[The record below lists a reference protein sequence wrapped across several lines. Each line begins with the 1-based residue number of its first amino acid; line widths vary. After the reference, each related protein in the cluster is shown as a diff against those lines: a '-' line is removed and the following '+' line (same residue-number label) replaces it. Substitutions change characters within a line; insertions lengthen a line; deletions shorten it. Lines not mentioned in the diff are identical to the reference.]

1 MTAPNSASTPATC
14 AQARHGVC
22 CRRHAWQ
29 LRCLSKPSPAFPL
42 HQEMLVLLPKPC
54 AGKPIL
60 PRALGTA
67 QLWGATSRGLCRPE
81 LLLHFNKGLKTMPPL
96 PLPKNVVGVFFPAG
110 PAPSHAASTHLH
122 PHGGMHWART
132 RHQWEHPPEGYRLP
146 ATKVKTQIKTYFM
159 SIKTQLVLTRML
171 FFTDSLQLRAWQ
183 HGNTPQSW
191 ETSWSNS
198 LTFAQMGH
206 YSGLARLQTSTLAST
221 NLCLDCP

>member
-96 PLPKNVVGVFFPAG
+96 PLPKNVVGVFSSWTSSLPRSKHTS
-110 PAPSHAASTHLH
+110 APTRRDALGKDQTPVGAS
-122 PHGGMHWART
+122 A
-132 RHQWEHPPEGYRLP
+132 
-146 ATKVKTQIKTYFM
+146 
-159 SIKTQLVLTRML
+159 
-171 FFTDSLQLRAWQ
+171 
-183 HGNTPQSW
+183 
-191 ETSWSNS
+191 
-198 LTFAQMGH
+198 
-206 YSGLARLQTSTLAST
+206 
-221 NLCLDCP
+221 

>member
-14 AQARHGVC
+14 AQARHGAC

-96 PLPKNVVGVFFPAG
+96 PLPKNVVGVFFQLDQLPPTQQAHICTHTAG
-110 PAPSHAASTHLH
+110 CTGQGPDTSGSIRLKGTAS
-122 PHGGMHWART
+122 
-132 RHQWEHPPEGYRLP
+132 QLP
-146 ATKVKTQIKTYFM
+146 
-159 SIKTQLVLTRML
+159 R
-171 FFTDSLQLRAWQ
+171 
-183 HGNTPQSW
+183 
-191 ETSWSNS
+191 
-198 LTFAQMGH
+198 
-206 YSGLARLQTSTLAST
+206 
-221 NLCLDCP
+221 